1 MDNNN
6 KKRKV
11 ADDSRDLDLDLTPD
25 QKSWFSRGFDRQTI
39 GAYDV
44 NSHYAINN
52 KMTEPL
58 LVKHYDAEKNLY
70 VFTNIDRSVFKIV
83 NPVTDTVTLLYTI
96 NIGGKNKTRS
106 KKTFK
111 RKTYKK

>member
-1 MDNNN
+1 MDNNSN

-11 ADDSRDLDLDLTPD
+11 ESLDLNYEQYNQL
-25 QKSWFSRGFDRQTI
+25 RHGIDRQKI
-39 GAYDV
+39 GDYDF

-52 KMTEPL
+52 EITKPL
-58 LVKHYDAEKNLY
+58 LVKHYDEQKGLY

-83 NPVTDTVTLLYTI
+83 NPATDTITLLYKI